1 MSKNG
6 SPDSGSPEIPE
17 KDTYKIGEVAALA
30 QVEPYVL
37 RYWETEFPV
46 LQPAKSE
53 HGQRV
58 YRRQDVETVLT
69 IKRLLYEQGFTIA
82 GARKQL
88 EATSAAPVA
97 EAAPA
102 PPPPAAPAT
111 AGPSAN
117 GEAARRELGALRA
130 ELAALLTLLSRR

>member
-30 QVEPYVL
+30 EVEPYVL
-37 RYWETEFPV
+37 RYWETEFPS
-46 LQPAKSE
+46 LQPPKSE

-58 YRRQDVETVLT
+58 YRRQDVETVLA

-88 EATSAAPVA
+88 EVTILAPVA
-97 EAAPA
+97 EPAPAVAAPA
-102 PPPPAAPAT
+102 PAAAAP
-111 AGPSAN
+111 SVN
-117 GEAARRELGALRA
+117 GEATRAKLGAIRA
-130 ELAALLTLLSRR
+130 ELVALLTVLSRR